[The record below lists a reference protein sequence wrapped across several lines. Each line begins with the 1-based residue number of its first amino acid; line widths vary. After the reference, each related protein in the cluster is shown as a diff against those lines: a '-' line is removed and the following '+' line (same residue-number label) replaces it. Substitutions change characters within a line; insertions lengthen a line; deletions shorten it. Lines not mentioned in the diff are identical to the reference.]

1 MATNAVKVVEKGEPS
16 VTIGGNA
23 SWCCHSGNQ
32 YGEHSKQIQINLSY
46 DSGISLLGTWP
57 RVPTSYSTDNCL
69 ATFIATL
76 FTLIRKWQQLNVFQ

>member
-57 RVPTSYSTDNCL
+57 RVPTS
-69 ATFIATL
+69 FIATL